1 MYTIKVWCAYLSIMY
16 TIKVSVYSWLCS
28 ALSSFYIAFHIII
41 SLQPSPALAR
51 HLENLH
57 QTNKRWVFLNL
68 SGCHLQQRLLV
79 RVLISHQCILYLCSL
94 MFWIFRHNKN
104 KAVKLEFMMRFHY
117 CQVFPM
123 SPFTSRMLPSL
134 HTLSQDLPS
143 WVHLKEVLPCL
154 FTTSNIQMF
163 QKLCSNS
170 LHVSCW

>member
-1 MYTIKVWCAYLSIMY
+1 MSMIKVWCA
-16 TIKVSVYSWLCS
+16 VSVYSWVCS

-41 SLQPSPALAR
+41 SLQSSPALDR

-57 QTNKRWVFLNL
+57 QTNKCWVFLNL
-68 SGCHLQQRLLV
+68 SGCRFRQRLLV
-79 RVLISHQCILYLCSL
+79 HVLISHQCILYLCSL
-94 MFWIFRHNKN
+94 MFWIFRRNN
-104 KAVKLEFMMRFHY
+104 KAVKLELMMRFHY

-123 SPFTSRMLPSL
+123 TPFTSRMLPSL
-134 HTLSQDLPS
+134 HMLSQDLPS

-170 LHVSCW
+170 LHVSCC